1 MKQIQ
6 KIVLIGILSIFIFSS
21 CRDELTIDTDSTKGL
36 TTSSKLTE
44 LIKNTSLNDGSND
57 NIIDKA
63 NCFNIELPITVFVNG
78 LEILVSSEDDFD
90 KIESIFDE
98 FDDDDD
104 NLQIEFPIKIVLSD
118 FTEIEIENENE
129 LNTFSADCNGEN
141 EMDDDIECIDFQ
153 FPIDFSIFNTVTEEI
168 SQITIKSNQELHDFI
183 KDLDNDDVANIDFP
197 INVVLS
203 DGTIFSTNSLKELED
218 AIENAIDDC
227 DEDDDFDFND
237 DDCVDCSP
245 DQLAVLLTGCSD
257 WFVDKLEINDDKLED
272 NYIGF
277 IFNFLS
283 DGTITVL
290 DGGTNHTGTWNS
302 SGSGLNITVAI
313 DIPTLPDFNANWN
326 LHEIEDQPDEKKVD
340 LRQNND
346 DRLRFESVC
355 N

>member
-78 LEILVSSEDDFD
+78 LEILVSSKDDFD

-104 NLQIEFPIKIVLSD
+104 NLQIKFPIKIVLSD

-183 KDLDNDDVANIDFP
+183 RDLDNDDVANIDFP

-203 DGTIFSTNSLKELED
+203 DGTIFSTNSLEELED

-237 DDCVDCSP
+237 DDCIDCSP
-245 DQLAVLLTGCSD
+245 DQLAVLLTDCGN
-257 WFVDKLEINDDKLED
+257 WFVDKLEINDNKLED
-272 NYIGF
+272 NYVGF
-277 IFNFLS
+277 TFNFFN
-283 DGTITVL
+283 DGTISVV
-290 DGGTNHTGTWNS
+290 DGGTNHPGTWTS
-302 SGSGLNITVAI
+302 SGSGLNIIVVI

-326 LHEIEDQPDEKKVD
+326 LHEIEDQPGEKKVD